1 MSLFEYEIH
10 ARNSLCVVKT
20 LIQSNHGHSCRP
32 PGKQYTNHRLLLG
45 THTSR
50 QAHDYVQITSLE
62 LPKRDDMPGEKLG
75 KDNYDEESGG
85 TRTDSRVLHLILP

>member
-1 MSLFEYEIH
+1 MHS
-10 ARNSLCVVKT
+10 
-20 LIQSNHGHSCRP
+20 SCRP

-45 THTSR
+45 THTSG
-50 QAHDYVQITSLE
+50 QFNDYVQIASLE

-85 TRTDSRVLHLILP
+85 MRTNLSVL